1 MDVGT
6 KPGKISTLPLLR
18 FIFIFIFVIFVLPIE
33 SDPLAAETMMEKIVL
48 LQKEIQRLEENDGIS
63 EYVVKVIKKYKN
75 KKTVFEENNFLKTFL
90 LKMQNSSLIWRYA
103 VLKRFQIDK
112 FSAVFA
118 CLFLRQWWNI
128 MRIYINESW
137 RPEIDFTPK

>member
-90 LKMQNSSLIWRYA
+90 LKMQNSSLI
-103 VLKRFQIDK
+103 
-112 FSAVFA
+112 
-118 CLFLRQWWNI
+118 
-128 MRIYINESW
+128 
-137 RPEIDFTPK
+137 